1 MKNKLLIALTLVMV
15 LSLTFAFVAC
25 DSELDV
31 TKIELVDGSF
41 NAEYTV
47 GATVDLSSAKIKVTF
62 SDGTH
67 KDVALTADMLNKVID
82 TSAVGETTYTIAYKG
97 VTATVTIKVVN
108 PKEYEIETFELPTYI
123 TNALKVAATEGTED
137 ANFKIANRLYEVG
150 NANAFLV
157 KCVATGYDLND
168 DEVTINN
175 VKTTYKMAVCDTE
188 NGTYTE
194 IPSAELKN
202 YVTVEDGYKYFFTEK
217 AAGKFVKLTIN
228 LDPDTYIIKAGVIA
242 SRTLNFKV
250 VENGYN
256 VYDQDGLSVMNDNT
270 RPELWADIWGC
281 EVVNGKLEPTDKALT
296 LEADNQE
303 LYKYVG
309 NIDWVILHGNI
320 TINADKLPADF
331 FWSTTSTATGFADS
345 AEATIKDKFN
355 VAKAAQNAHSDV
367 IGNEQ
372 LEGTLIDGDGYN
384 VCYSI
389 AINNTDDNNNKAL
402 YSTTKVSVSGNYNAI
417 TVDKNRT
424 ESGRILKVLINKNT
438 GKDTENYMQMSQ
450 WYLFKMFNR
459 KPADGNWAEPSDDI
473 TFELKNVALTGN
485 GGKTEAVG
493 PQGICMVNTFARKA
507 TIDNVVANGFYTNV
521 AMDNYYSGSEK
532 LQKVIITDSKMYDTY
547 NAMALTWRGAI
558 DIKNSMLK
566 DAGGPLVLIMD
577 GDTRDISP
585 NAAKPIV
592 TVDNE
597 TTMEAMAMG
606 NESWYA
612 QLGTLVPQMFAQLKD
627 LDAGLQQ
634 ISGRSF
640 VHAKTVGTETNNY
653 INVLSLFIPEG
664 SFALDAGKD
673 HYKFAG
679 KFVIANDSSDV
690 ATDSP
695 DIANDTSDMEDSKF
709 RGVTDI
715 LAQFGQGTMVFKSGS
730 AYAFLWKDTAGNY
743 VIVSYDML
751 MARIQAFAATGYKDP
766 TALVFN
772 TTTDEYKKGIDDLKE
787 EWDDNS
793 TDMITI
799 WTQVNPGVARSPYLG
814 LVVGGYDKVATQP
827 SVSDK

>member
-31 TKIELVDGSF
+31 TKIELMDGSF

-67 KDVALTADMLNKVID
+67 KEVALTADMLNKAID
-82 TSAVGETTYTIAYKG
+82 TSAAGEATYTITYKG
-97 VTATVTIKVVN
+97 VITTVTIKVVN

-123 TNALKVAATEGTED
+123 TNALAVAATEGTED
-137 ANFKIANRLYEVG
+137 ANFKVANRLYEVG

-157 KCVATGYDLND
+157 KCVATGYNLND

-175 VKTTYKMAVCDTE
+175 VKTTCNIAISDTE
-188 NGTYTE
+188 DGAYTAVAD
-194 IPSAELKN
+194 AELKK

-228 LDPDTYIIKAGVIA
+228 LDPDTYIIKSGVIA

-281 EVVNGKLEPTDKALT
+281 EVVKGKLEPTDKVVQ
-296 LEADNQE
+296 LEADTQA

-309 NIDWVILHGNI
+309 NIDWVVLHGNI

-372 LEGTLIDGDGYN
+372 LEGTLIDGDGNN
-384 VCYSI
+384 VYYSI
-389 AINNTDDNNNKAL
+389 AINNTDDNNNKGL

-424 ESGRILKVLINKNT
+424 ESGRILKVLISKNA
-438 GKDTENYMQMSQ
+438 GDVKENPNYMQMSQ

-459 KPADGNWAEPSDDI
+459 KSADGNWAEPSDDI
-473 TFELKNVALTGN
+473 KFELKNVALTGN

-493 PQGICMVNTFARKA
+493 PQGICMVNTFAREA
-507 TIDNVVANGFYTNV
+507 TINNVVANGFYSNV
-521 AMDNYYSGSEK
+521 AMDNYFTNSK
-532 LQKVIITDSKMYDTY
+532 KPQIVTITDSKMYDTY
-547 NAMALTWRGAI
+547 NAMILTWRGTV
-558 DIKNSMLK
+558 DVKNSMLK
-566 DAGGPLVLIMD
+566 DTGGPLVLLMD
-577 GDTRDISP
+577 GTTRDIVTDAVNP
-585 NAAKPIV
+585 TV
-592 TVDNE
+592 TVDE
-597 TTMEAMAMG
+597 YTTMEAMSMG
-606 NESWYA
+606 TESWYT
-612 QLGTLVPQMFAQLKD
+612 QLDSSVPQVFALLKSYD
-627 LDAGLQQ
+627 TKLQK

-640 VHAKTVGTETNNY
+640 VHAKTVGAETNTY

-664 SFALDAGKD
+664 DTALDAGKD
-673 HYKFAG
+673 HYWFTG
-679 KFVIANDSSDV
+679 EFVAPNHIA
-690 ATDSP
+690 
-695 DIANDTSDMEDSKF
+695 DMEDDLIFKARENNEDSEGIA
-709 RGVTDI
+709 RT
-715 LAQFGQGTMVFKSGS
+715 LAAFNQGTMFFKSGA
-730 AYAFLWKDTAGNY
+730 AYACVWRDLAGNDI
-743 VIVSYDML
+743 IVSIPML
-751 MARIQAFAATGYKDP
+751 LKRLQAFAATGNKDS
-766 TALVFN
+766 TALVFD
-772 TTTDEYKKGIDDLKE
+772 TTTEEYKKGIDDLKE
-787 EWDDNS
+787 EWADNS

-799 WTQVNPGVARSPYLG
+799 WTQVKPGIARSPYLG
-814 LVVGGYDKVATQP
+814 LVLGSYDAVASQP